1 MSAVQRIRFSDPGQ
15 AWVPWDLDRAFEDDR
30 LARAVSEF
38 EPVPTPAGWAAARWL
53 REDALAY
60 HGFAVTYL
68 ALVNLKV
75 HGFYAMC
82 ASEVEIPEDQREEL
96 GLPSR
101 RLPVALLVWL
111 ARSAHGEVSGLELLA
126 HAKMRAELV
135 ARVQGLAALAVDPF
149 DEATATL
156 WQAPPFDFLPAEVS
170 KDGSRR
176 LWMPLPGRAGGPSSS
191 VRLDDH
197 RQPSK

>member
-1 MSAVQRIRFSDPGQ
+1 MCAVQRIRFSDRGK
-15 AWVPWDLDRAFEDDR
+15 AGVPWDLDRAFEDDR

-38 EPVPTPAGWAAARWL
+38 EPVPNPAGWAAARGL
-53 REDALAY
+53 REEALAY
-60 HGFAVTYL
+60 HGVAVTYL

-82 ASEVEIPEDQREEL
+82 ASEVEVPEDQRQEL

-111 ARSAHGEVSGLELLA
+111 ARSADGEVSGRELLA

-135 ARVQGLAALAVDPF
+135 ARVQGLAGLAVDPF
-149 DEATATL
+149 DEATAAL
-156 WQAPPFDFLPAEVS
+156 WQAPPFDFLPTEAS
-170 KDGSRR
+170 RDGSHR
-176 LWMPLPGRAGGPSSS
+176 LWMPLPGRVGGPAAAT
-191 VRLDDH
+191 RLDDY
-197 RQPSK
+197 RQPQG